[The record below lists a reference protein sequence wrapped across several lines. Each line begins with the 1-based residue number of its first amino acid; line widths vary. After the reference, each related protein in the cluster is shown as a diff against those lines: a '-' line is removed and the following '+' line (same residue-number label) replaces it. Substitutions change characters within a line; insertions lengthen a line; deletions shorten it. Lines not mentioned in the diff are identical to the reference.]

1 MTAVHARPILSHRLK
16 HAALAALGI
25 GVTVGLAL
33 AAAPA
38 ALHAQT
44 APTGPIE
51 ITTGTSPGGTPDV
64 LMRRAAKIL
73 NEQKI
78 ITNPLVVQNR
88 TGGSWMVAANFVL
101 GRPGDKNIVLCIA
114 QPILTTPITQGL
126 PTIYDKLTPI
136 SMFIQGDLVLV
147 VQPSSTVQ
155 NLKDLVA
162 LAGQRERSVKVA
174 GAQSGSTD
182 HMVAG
187 LVEKA
192 GKVKLNYVPF
202 DGGGAAQAAFLGGNV
217 EMMTLTPS
225 EALPLVKSGKARI
238 IAILA
243 SERRTDPELKD
254 IPTAKEQG
262 YDIVWGQAWGL
273 AGPPGLDAGTV
284 KFWDDAIAKLVAN
297 PEWQA
302 SLKENFLRSKMVP
315 ASEVKAH
322 LAKLHEEHLALLRD
336 LGLAKQPAVQ

>member
-1 MTAVHARPILSHRLK
+1 MIQPHIEMRPRAPLHLRLK
-16 HAALAALGI
+16 HTVMALALGAACI
-25 GVTVGLAL
+25 
-33 AAAPA
+33 AAPA
-38 ALHAQT
+38 ASHAQT

-64 LMRRAAKIL
+64 LMRRAAKIF

-88 TGGSWMVAANFVL
+88 TGGSWMVAANFVM
-101 GRPGDKNIVLCIA
+101 GKPGDRNVVLCIA

-126 PTIYDKLTPI
+126 PTLYDKLTPI

-147 VQPSSTVQ
+147 VQESSPV
-155 NLKDLVA
+155 KDMKQLVE
-162 LAGQRERSVKVA
+162 LAAKRERSVKVA

-192 GKVKLNYVPF
+192 GNVKLNYVPF

-217 EMMTLTPS
+217 DFMTLTPG

-243 SERRTDPELKD
+243 SERRTAPELKD

-262 YDIVWGQAWGL
+262 YDVVWGQAWGL
-273 AGPPGLDAGTV
+273 AGPPDLDADTV

-302 SLKENFLRSKMVP
+302 SLEENFLRSQMIP
-315 ASEVKAH
+315 AAEVKPYMQ
-322 LAKLHEEHLALLRD
+322 KLHDEHLALLRD

>member
-1 MTAVHARPILSHRLK
+1 MIQPCAARPFHLHLK
-16 HAALAALGI
+16 HSVLAAALG
-25 GVTVGLAL
+25 VAL

-78 ITNPLVVQNR
+78 VTNPLVVQNR
-88 TGGSWMVAANFVL
+88 TGGSWMVAANFVM
-101 GRPGDKNIVLCIA
+101 GKKGDRNVVLCIA

-126 PTIYDKLTPI
+126 PTLYDKLTPI
-136 SMFIQGDLVLV
+136 TMFIQGDLVLV
-147 VQPSSTVQ
+147 VQPSSPV
-155 NLKDLVA
+155 KDLKQLVE
-162 LAGQRERSVKVA
+162 LAAQRERSVKVA

-217 EMMTLTPS
+217 DLMTLTPS

-238 IAILA
+238 LAILS
-243 SERRTDPELKD
+243 SERSAAPELKD

-262 YDIVWGQAWGL
+262 YDIVWGQAWGI
-273 AGPPGLDAGTV
+273 AGPPGLDADTV

-302 SLKENFLRSKMVP
+302 SLKENFLRSRMIP
-315 ASEVKAH
+315 AAEVKPYMQ
-322 LAKLHEEHLALLRD
+322 KLHDEHLALLRD

>member
-1 MTAVHARPILSHRLK
+1 MIQTHTERRPRVPLHLRLK
-16 HAALAALGI
+16 HTAIAFALGAACLAAP
-25 GVTVGLAL
+25 T
-33 AAAPA
+33 
-38 ALHAQT
+38 ALHAQG

-88 TGGSWMVAANFVL
+88 TGGSWMVAANFVM
-101 GRPGDKNIVLCIA
+101 GKQGDRNVVLCIA

-126 PTIYDKLTPI
+126 PTLYDKLTPI

-147 VQPSSTVQ
+147 VPESSPI
-155 NLKDLVA
+155 KDMKQLVE
-162 LAGQRERSVKVA
+162 LAAKRERSVKVA

-182 HMVAG
+182 HMVSG

-217 EMMTLTPS
+217 DFMTLTPG
-225 EALPLVKSGKARI
+225 EALPLVKAGKARI

-243 SERRTDPELKD
+243 SERRTAPELKD

-262 YDIVWGQAWGL
+262 YDVVWGQAWGL
-273 AGPPGLDAGTV
+273 AGPPGLDAETV

-302 SLKENFLRSKMVP
+302 SLKENFLRSQMIP
-315 ASEVKAH
+315 AAQVKPYMQ
-322 LAKLHEEHLALLRD
+322 KLHDEHLALLRD
-336 LGLAKQPAVQ
+336 LGLAKQTTVQ

>member
-1 MTAVHARPILSHRLK
+1 MIPLR
-16 HAALAALGI
+16 AAKLPR
-25 GVTVGLAL
+25 TSFRLAL
-33 AAAPA
+33 KRSAVALVLGAACAAAPA
-38 ALHAQT
+38 ALQAQT
-44 APTGPIE
+44 APAGPIE

-88 TGGSWMVAANFVL
+88 TGGSWMVAGNFVM
-101 GRPGDKNIVLCIA
+101 GKKGDRNVVLCIA

-126 PTIYDKLTPI
+126 PTLYDKLTPI
-136 SMFIQGDLVLV
+136 SMFIQGDLVIVVPASSPVQDMKQLV
-147 VQPSSTVQ
+147 E
-155 NLKDLVA
+155 
-162 LAGQRERSVKVA
+162 LAAKRERSVKVA

-217 EMMTLTPS
+217 EFMTLTPG

-238 IAILA
+238 LAILA
-243 SERRTDPELKD
+243 DQRRTAPELKD

-262 YDIVWGQAWGL
+262 YDVVWGQAWGL
-273 AGPPGLDAGTV
+273 AGPPGLDADTV
-284 KFWDDAIAKLVAN
+284 KFWDAAIAKLVAN
-297 PEWQA
+297 PEWQE
-302 SLKENFLRSKMVP
+302 SLKENFLRSELIP
-315 ASEVKAH
+315 AAEVKPYMQ
-322 LAKLHEEHLALLRD
+322 KLHDEHLALLRD

>member
-1 MTAVHARPILSHRLK
+1 MTATRAGTHSCLRRT
-16 HAALAALGI
+16 ALLALGA
-25 GVTVGLAL
+25 TLAF
-33 AAAPA
+33 AAVPS
-38 ALHAQT
+38 ALRAQT

-78 ITNPLVVQNR
+78 ITNPLLVQNR

-101 GRPGDKNIVLCIA
+101 GKKGDKNVVLCIA
-114 QPILTTPITQGL
+114 QPIITTPITQGL
-126 PTIYDKLTPI
+126 PTVYNQLTPI

-147 VQPSSTVQ
+147 VQPASPVK
-155 NLKDLVA
+155 NLKDLVT
-162 LAGQRERSVKVA
+162 LAAQRERSVKVA

-187 LVEKA
+187 LLEKA

-225 EALPLVKSGKARI
+225 EALPLVKGDKARI
-238 IAILA
+238 IAILSDA
-243 SERRTDPELKD
+243 RRTAPELKD
-254 IPTAKEQG
+254 IPTAREQG
-262 YDIVWGQAWGL
+262 YDVVWGQAWGL
-273 AGPPGLDAGTV
+273 AGPPDLDAGTV
-284 KFWDDAIAKLVAN
+284 KFWDDAIAKLVAT

-302 SLKENFLRSKMVP
+302 SIKDNFLRSEVVP
-315 ASEVKAH
+315 ASKATAH
-322 LAKLHEEHLALLRD
+322 LATLHQEHLAVLRD
-336 LGLAKQPAVQ
+336 LGLAKAPPVQ

>member
-1 MTAVHARPILSHRLK
+1 MTHASIARPFRLCLK
-16 HAALAALGI
+16 RAAFALTFGAATL
-25 GVTVGLAL
+25 L
-33 AAAPA
+33 APA
-38 ALHAQT
+38 GVMAQG

-88 TGGSWMVAANFVL
+88 TGGSWMVAANFVM
-101 GRPGDKNIVLCIA
+101 GKTGDRNVVLCIA

-126 PTIYDKLTPI
+126 PTLYDKLTPI

-147 VQPSSTVQ
+147 VQASSTV
-155 NLKDLVA
+155 KDMKQLVE
-162 LAGQRERSVKVA
+162 LAAQRERSVKVA

-192 GKVKLNYVPF
+192 GKIKLNYVPF

-217 EMMTLTPS
+217 DLMTLTPS

-238 IAILA
+238 VAILA
-243 SERRTDPELKD
+243 TERRTEPELKD
-254 IPTAKEQG
+254 IPTAREQG
-262 YDIVWGQAWGL
+262 YDVVWGQAWGL
-273 AGPPGLDAGTV
+273 AGPPGLDDATV

-302 SLKENFLRSKMVP
+302 SLKENFLRSRMIP
-315 ASEVKAH
+315 ASEVKPYMQ
-322 LAKLHEEHLALLRD
+322 KLHDEHLALLRD